1 MGCRCKNRVR
11 LCTGARVLRDTCVH
25 VHVKTRG
32 QPWLSIPSALVSSPL
47 LLFVISLRICAVLFQ
62 FSWTGTRQGSLGLQS
77 RPWGLSLS
85 AWEIGPRKTEK
96 QPPHLRTHEPE
107 SITTAFYPPPPDH
120 AGSCTVPA
128 PMGGETKGRRLF
140 SQHLT
145 PAGFSLVVFICSPE
159 FLDF

>member
-1 MGCRCKNRVR
+1 MHRCT
-11 LCTGARVLRDTCVH
+11 CTEGHVCTCACEDQRTTLAVNPICLG
-25 VHVKTRG
+25 VK
-32 QPWLSIPSALVSSPL
+32 PFASVCYLSQ
-47 LLFVISLRICAVLFQ
+47 RICAVSFW
-62 FSWTGTRQGSLGLQS
+62 FSWTGTLQGSVGLQS

-107 SITTAFYPPPPDH
+107 PITTAFYPPPPDH
-120 AGSCTVPA
+120 AGEYCTVPA

-145 PAGFSLVVFICSPE
+145 PAGLSLLVFICSPE